1 MLTSFDD
8 AYKAVLDSHIRK
20 LGVERIIFNAAL
32 NRTLAKDIYTKEN
45 VPACALSSM
54 DGYAFCYEDLDELKK
69 NGLKILGVTQ
79 AGSIPDSLPRGY
91 ASKIFTG
98 AMLPEG
104 SDSIIIV
111 ENAEENRGLLRLKD
125 GLAEPR
131 QFEWVRQEGDN
142 YKKGDLLLA
151 KGSLITPFEIGLLA
165 ELNEVFVDVY
175 QRPKIGILA
184 TGNELI
190 EVGEER
196 ENIAQIRSS
205 NHHILAAMI
214 EQLGGIAI
222 LKENGK
228 DEFDRQEP
236 SSLEK
241 SFLELLDECDVV
253 LTTGGMSKGD
263 FDFTQLV
270 IGKYSD
276 IVFHGIRVKPGKPT
290 MFAIS
295 KDSKKPIL
303 GLPGNPNAASLML
316 FLFSQAILANLKN
329 QKLYPKKVL
338 AKLTCDLYKS
348 DSRLEFRAC
357 GLRIHNGIYEIS
369 QDGKKGNSS
378 ADIHNLCNPTALAIL
393 TDTATHFK
401 AGDLLEVILLRN

>member
-1 MLTSFDD
+1 
-8 AYKAVLDSHIRK
+8 
-20 LGVERIIFNAAL
+20 
-32 NRTLAKDIYTKEN
+32 
-45 VPACALSSM
+45 
-54 DGYAFCYEDLDELKK
+54 
-69 NGLKILGVTQ
+69 
-79 AGSIPDSLPRGY
+79 
-91 ASKIFTG
+91 
-98 AMLPEG
+98 
-104 SDSIIIV
+104 
-111 ENAEENRGLLRLKD
+111 
-125 GLAEPR
+125 
-131 QFEWVRQEGDN
+131 
-142 YKKGDLLLA
+142 
-151 KGSLITPFEIGLLA
+151 
-165 ELNEVFVDVY
+165 
-175 QRPKIGILA
+175 
-184 TGNELI
+184 
-190 EVGEER
+190 
-196 ENIAQIRSS
+196 
-205 NHHILAAMI
+205 MI